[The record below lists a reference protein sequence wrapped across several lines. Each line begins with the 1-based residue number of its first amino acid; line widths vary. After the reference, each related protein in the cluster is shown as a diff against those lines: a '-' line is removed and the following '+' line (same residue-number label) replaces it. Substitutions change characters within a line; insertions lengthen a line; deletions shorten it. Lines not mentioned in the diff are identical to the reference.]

1 MQTVTCEILLS
12 GDIGNTVVKEGITVP
27 EIVILTALHGVG
39 SIRNVKL
46 EGDAAIGNLKEVER
60 LTAAYGKDIIAK
72 AFPGSNP
79 NLPKKL
85 VDIGIEDAP
94 VAELKK

>member
-27 EIVILTALHGVG
+27 EIVIMYALHGVG
-39 SIRNVKL
+39 SVKNIKL
-46 EGDAAIGNLKEVER
+46 EGDAAIGNARELER
-60 LTAAYGKDIIAK
+60 LTATYGRDVVTK
-72 AFPGSNP
+72 AFPGANP
-79 NLPKKL
+79 TLPKKL

-94 VAELKK
+94 VAEIKG